1 MTPQSMNT
9 EVSVIGTTGS
19 AFLPWGG
26 SHSGIFGLRIT
37 PVDLLNIRQPRA
49 AAKFSFIIRGE
60 ANFS

>member
-1 MTPQSMNT
+1 
-9 EVSVIGTTGS
+9 VIGTTGS
-19 AFLPWGG
+19 AFLPLGG